1 MPSDR
6 REEMITSRSPQ
17 LRYPAGREA
26 KFLSLIFNFA
36 DTIARMD
43 DGRIVNVESA
53 RRNGDRAG

>member
-1 MPSDR
+1 
-6 REEMITSRSPQ
+6 MITSRSPQ